1 MDVID
6 KLLQYSH
13 NFTLLYVEDNEE
25 ARDSTLELLH
35 EFFTNIIT
43 GVDGVDGIEKFQQN
57 DIDLII
63 TDINM
68 PRLNGLEMAE
78 KIKEIDNDVPILVLS
93 AHNES
98 SFFIDSIKLG
108 IDGYILKPL
117 NIEQLVN
124 ELYKITSKLRAM
136 SEAKESAYFLEQYQE
151 IADNSSIVSK
161 TDTRGI
167 ITYVND
173 KFCEVSGYIED
184 ELIGKNHNII
194 RHPNNPASMYKEI
207 WDTIKK
213 DKKIWSGV
221 VRNIKKDGSSYY
233 VKSTIKPIIDAEDNI
248 IEYIALRDDITD
260 VMNPKKQL
268 DDAVKNSKEPLVVY
282 MKLEEFNIIEEL
294 YNSELVE
301 SLQNKVA
308 ISLQNTLP
316 SECKFDK
323 VYRLDNGEYAMVS
336 EQSKCLEDVDTFFE
350 KLRSFQE
357 KIKHSIIDIGE
368 IDYDVAILMSVA
380 YENDNIL
387 ESAKLGIKELIKN
400 KRSFVISNDFAQIQR
415 EKTHNNMQV
424 LSMVKTAIHNFKI
437 VSYFQPIINNK
448 TQEIE
453 KYESLVRLINEDGK
467 VLSPFFFLDI
477 SKKGK
482 YYSQITNMVLD
493 NSFSALKN
501 THMDI
506 SINLSAIDIE
516 SKTSRKKIFTLLNTY
531 KDETHRI
538 VFELL
543 EDENI
548 KDFNTIKTFIED
560 VKKFGVKIAIDDFG
574 TGYSNFERLLDY
586 QPDILKIDGSLVKD
600 ININSYSLGVVKTI
614 VTFAKEQNIQTV
626 AEFVENEDIYNVLNG
641 LGIDYSQGYYFGKPQ
656 PLDKGEDD

>member
-1 MDVID
+1 MDIID
-6 KLLQYSH
+6 SLLQYSH
-13 NFTLLYVEDNEE
+13 NFTILYVEDNEE
-25 ARDSTLELLH
+25 ARRSTLELLK
-35 EFFTNIIT
+35 EFFTNIII
-43 GVDGVDGIEKFQQN
+43 GVDGVDGFEKFQQN
-57 DIDLII
+57 KIDLIV

-98 SFFIDSIKLG
+98 SFFIEGIQLG

-117 NIEQLVN
+117 NVEQLVN
-124 ELYKITSKLRAM
+124 ELYKITSKLRAL

-161 TDTRGI
+161 TDTKGI
-167 ITYVND
+167 ITYVNSR
-173 KFCEVSGYIED
+173 FCEISGYSES
-184 ELIGKNHNII
+184 ELLGKNHNII
-194 RHPNNPASMYKEI
+194 RHPDNPASMYKDM

-213 DKKIWSGV
+213 ERKIWSGV
-221 VRNIKKDGSSYY
+221 VRNMAKDGSSYY
-233 VKSTIKPIIDAEDNI
+233 VKSTIKPIIDADGNI

-294 YNSELVE
+294 YESELVE
-301 SLQNKVA
+301 DLQDKVA
-308 ISLQNTLP
+308 ISLQNALP
-316 SECKFDK
+316 NQCKFDK

-336 EQSKCLEDVDTFFE
+336 ERSKCLADADAFFTR
-350 KLRSFQE
+350 LRGFQE
-357 KIKHSIIDIGE
+357 SIKHSIIDIGE
-368 IDYDVAILMSVA
+368 VNYDVAILMSVA
-380 YENDNIL
+380 YEDTNIL
-387 ESAKLGIKELIKN
+387 ESAKLGIKTLLKN
-400 KRSFVISNDFAQIQR
+400 KQTFIIANNFAQIQR
-415 EKTHNNMQV
+415 EKAHSNMQV

-448 TQEIE
+448 TQEID
-453 KYESLVRLINEDGK
+453 KYESLVRLIDEDGK

-516 SKTSRKKIFTLLNTY
+516 SKTSRKKIFDLLDTY
-531 KDETHRI
+531 KDEAHRI

-548 KDFNTIKTFIED
+548 KDFNTIKTFIKNAKE
-560 VKKFGVKIAIDDFG
+560 FGVKIAIDDFG
-574 TGYSNFERLLDY
+574 AGYSNFERLLDY

-600 ININSYSLGVVKTI
+600 IYTNSYSLSVVKTI

-626 AEFVENEDIYNVLNG
+626 AEFVENEDIYNILNE

-656 PLDKGEDD
+656 PLTEDKNA